1 MGLLL
6 VLSCALI
13 SLHTTKVRASL
24 GPHEAEYSTN
34 QGGLLNVDLGPL
46 GTIKETVDF
55 PLGLGLDVV
64 VKEIPEELQAIEM
77 QNTLNALSQD
87 FASYLQFFGTVNDTV
102 SMVQRALI
110 IELVRNF
117 LIALGISI
125 ATAGVIAALIGKGR
139 LRQLN
144 KTYFPRALPAT
155 LLIANFAIVIVALA
169 PGKIP
174 DSQKLSA
181 VESAVFEGTAFEGA
195 VITGRLASVI
205 DSASEELKSQYQ
217 KNEEF
222 YLTAEDNLQA
232 TWSQRVLPSSAR
244 QMIYLDRSSEY
255 SPNENVVNVVL
266 VSDLHCN
273 TGMSHIIKTTAELSN
288 AQIIFNAGDTTING
302 TTVEQVCVQSFAKAV
317 PKGAVM
323 VQADG
328 NHDSSH
334 TSAQAKS
341 LGIEVLAGKVID
353 VSGIKILGDADPKA
367 TRFGQG
373 SSLAGT
379 ETPAEAAQRLAE
391 TACQEEDGVDLLL
404 IHTPTVG
411 TPAMESGCVA
421 MQFSGHIH
429 RHQGP
434 ERIGEGIRYI
444 SSTTAGAVSGQLT
457 VGPLKGTAEL
467 SVLRFDKVKR
477 KFLDYRIIEINPDMS
492 VRISDREVLSVE
504 P

>member
-1 MGLLL
+1 MILL
-6 VLSCALI
+6 CALI
-13 SLHTTKVRASL
+13 SLHITKVRASL
-24 GPHEAEYSTN
+24 GPHEAEYSTS
-34 QGGLLNVDLGPL
+34 QSGILNIDLGPL
-46 GTIKETVDF
+46 GTIKEAVDF
-55 PLGLGLDVV
+55 PLGIGVDVI

-87 FASYLQFFGTVNDTV
+87 FASYLQFFGSVNDTV

-110 IELVRNF
+110 IELIRNF

-125 ATAGVIAALIGKGR
+125 AVVGVIGVLMGKGR

-144 KTYFPRALPAT
+144 KTYFPRALPAM
-155 LLIANFAIVIVALA
+155 LLIANFAIVILTLA
-169 PGKIP
+169 PGRIP
-174 DSQKLSA
+174 EGQRLLES
-181 VESAVFEGTAFEGA
+181 ESAVFEGTAFEGA

-205 DSASEELKSQYQ
+205 DSATDELKSQYQ

-232 TWSQRVLPSSAR
+232 AWSQQVLPSSAR

-255 SPNENVVNVVL
+255 SANENIVNVVL

-273 TGMSHIIKTTAELSN
+273 TGMSHIIKTAAELSN

-328 NHDSSH
+328 NHDSTH
-334 TSAQAKS
+334 TSDQARA
-341 LGIEVLAGKVID
+341 LGIEVLDGKVIE
-353 VSGIKILGDADPKA
+353 VAGIKILGDSDPKA

-373 SSLAGT
+373 SSLAGS
-379 ETPAEAAQRLAE
+379 ETPAEEAQRLAE
-391 TACQEEDGVDLLL
+391 TACQEDDGVDLLL

-421 MQFSGHIH
+421 VQFSGHIH

-434 ERIGEGIRYI
+434 ERIGKGIRYI

-467 SVLRFDKVKR
+467 SVLRFDKVNR
-477 KFLDYRIIEINPDMS
+477 KVLDYRIIEINPDMS
-492 VRISDREVLSVE
+492 VHISDREVLSVE